1 MIYTVKSL
9 THVTQNHSRESLLV
23 HASQNGICGADKC
36 CFCGIKFLF
45 PLCFGERWLFVVK
58 YAVSWFNAILS
69 HTFDNTGNNE
79 IGLLLQG
86 CSRSPSFG
94 IGVTSAYFHPPGKTP
109 LAREALMT

>member
-1 MIYTVKSL
+1 MIYTVKCL
-9 THVTQNHSRESLLV
+9 THVQQNHSREFLLI

-36 CFCGIKFLF
+36 RFCGIKFLISIF
-45 PLCFGERWLFVVK
+45 FAERRLFVVK

-86 CSRSPSFG
+86 CS
-94 IGVTSAYFHPPGKTP
+94 
-109 LAREALMT
+109 